1 MRADRYTLTACGT
14 NGVIAVEAPL
24 AELAATEV
32 RVAVDYSMVSPGTER
47 HYLQQVRE
55 TGEQLPLGYCAVGVV
70 RAVGAQVAGLQPG
83 DRVVAMGWK
92 IATHSNWIQVPQRL
106 VCKVP
111 PSLTQDQA
119 ILATLGAT
127 AVHAVDRAQLLAG
140 EQILVVGMGLVGK
153 MLGLVAA
160 CHGAQIWVAD
170 LNPAAI
176 DPGLPVQVLDL
187 LAEPGAMAGRFTR
200 IFLCIDGDISAL
212 FARLLAL
219 LAPEGNGQTR
229 SRLVNVGRVS
239 LTLELSPQMGNID
252 IVNVSRCGNGY
263 RDDAY
268 HHGLKDVQCPV
279 GEASVERN
287 IARCLDYLVA
297 GKAWLEHLQRV
308 EMDLEQA
315 LQIYNSAAFF
325 APGINLIKHREG

>member
-1 MRADRYTLTACGT
+1 MSSSRYTLTACGAD
-14 NGVIAVEAPL
+14 GVITVHEPL
-24 AELAATEV
+24 AALAATEV
-32 RVAVDYSMVSPGTER
+32 QVAVDYSMVSPGTER

-55 TGEQLPLGYCAVGVV
+55 TGEQLPLGYCAAGVV
-70 RAVGAQVAGLQPG
+70 SAVGPQVEGVQPG

-111 PSLTQDQA
+111 PPLTQDQA

-127 AVHAVDRAQLLAG
+127 AVHAVDRAQLQAG

-153 MLGLVAA
+153 MLSLVAA
-160 CHGAQIWVAD
+160 CHGARIWVAD

-187 LAEPGAMAGRFTR
+187 LAEPGAMAGQFTR
-200 IFLCIDGDISAL
+200 IFLCIDADISAL
-212 FARLLAL
+212 FPRLLAL
-219 LAPEGNGQTR
+219 LNPQGNGAGR

-252 IVNVSRCGNGY
+252 IINVSRCGNGY

-268 HHGLKDVQCPV
+268 HHGRKSVQCPA
-279 GEASVERN
+279 GEATVERN

-297 GKAWLEHLQRV
+297 GKDWLEHLQRV
-308 EMDLEQA
+308 EMDLGQA
-315 LQIYNSAAFF
+315 LAHYNGAAFF
-325 APGINLIKHREG
+325 APGINLIKHREA

>member
-1 MRADRYTLTACGT
+1 MTNSRYTLTACGSD
-14 NGVIAVEAPL
+14 GVIAVHEPL
-24 AELAATEV
+24 AALAATEV

-55 TGEQLPLGYCAVGVV
+55 TGEHLPLGYCAVGVV
-70 RAVGAQVAGLQPG
+70 HAVGAEVAGVQPG

-111 PSLTQDQA
+111 QTLTQDQA

-127 AVHAVDRAQLLAG
+127 AVHAVDRGQLQA
-140 EQILVVGMGLVGK
+140 EERILVVGMGLVGK
-153 MLGLVAA
+153 MLSLVAA
-160 CHGAQIWVAD
+160 CHDAQIWVAD

-187 LAEPGAMAGRFTR
+187 MAEPGAMAGQFTR
-200 IFLCIDGDISAL
+200 IFLCIDADISAL
-212 FARLLAL
+212 FPRLLAL
-219 LAPEGNGQTR
+219 LSPEGNGLGR

-268 HHGLKDVQCPV
+268 HHGLKSVQCPA
-279 GEASVERN
+279 GEATVERN
-287 IARCLDYLVA
+287 IARCLDYLVVA
-297 GKAWLEHLQRV
+297 RQWLEHLQRV
-308 EMDLEQA
+308 EMDPDQA
-315 LQIYNSAAFF
+315 LQRYNCAGFF
-325 APGINLIKHREG
+325 APGINLIKHREE